1 MILPEIPMKSDN
13 VCYTIKGFKN
23 VEELSVGDYVI
34 NENNEF
40 K

>member
-1 MILPEIPMKSDN
+1 MSIKGISKNTLIH
-13 VCYTIKGFKN
+13 TIKGFKN